1 MAYLSKFMK
10 HCDHRKKLRGSA
22 MLVLRTFKTPN
33 ELNKALSW
41 LDKSIQ
47 IKKTVK
53 NTYTKAL
60 ILYTL
65 GKYSEAHQVA
75 EGSLALAKKQN
86 FNVKRVEKL
95 IDKKSRNTNE
105 GVGGSDSLH
114 CLEKD
119 LIKGGLSRLYLI
131 SSNSC
136 AHVFA
141 ILILPPI
148 QYSAQALENICLEED
163 RWANNTSTMLRLHKQ
178 DVSPE
183 TVENYFL

>member
-1 MAYLSKFMK
+1 MEKF
-10 HCDHRKKLRGSA
+10 
-22 MLVLRTFKTPN
+22 LVL
-33 ELNKALSW
+33 
-41 LDKSIQ
+41 
-47 IKKTVK
+47 VK
-53 NTYTKAL
+53 LIPLLQKFQRLEGKIEDISCKDLVDLRADLYFL
-60 ILYTL
+60 ILQKL
-65 GKYSEAHQVA
+65 KEKAI
-75 EGSLALAKKQN
+75 EL
-86 FNVKRVEKL
+86 EKL

-119 LIKGGLSRLYLI
+119 LIKGRLSRVYLI

-148 QYSAQALENICLEED
+148 QYSSQALENICLEED
-163 RWANNTSTMLRLHKQ
+163 RWANNTSSMSGLHKQ

-183 TVENYFL
+183 TVENYIL